1 MICTSIQ
8 GKTLE
13 EILGILES
21 GEVEMAEIRLDL
33 CDLDEEEIEE
43 LFTQS
48 DVPLV
53 ATCRIASLAQRVAA
67 EGDPL
72 DDAGR
77 VLSEQGLYASQPR
90 KGRNPAEEIAENQL
104 LKAIEA
110 GAKYVDLE
118 VEAPPM
124 MGRKIRQA
132 CQEYGTMLIRSFHDF
147 EGTPP
152 ETTLLSLLEKGRRF
166 GGEVVKI
173 VTTATCK
180 ADADRVLALYR
191 EAEPG
196 TLVAFCM
203 GPEGRE
209 SRLEALKRGAPF
221 TYACLTAEEA
231 TAPGQWTAAEMRQAV
246 YGNFRFI
253 GSGAETAK
261 YEPELDK
268 KACSGTKTLPFEPES
283 GENGNPGA
291 NRAGFVLEM
300 PASKS
305 FAQRAIVAAALAQGT
320 SHLTGYSP
328 CGDNESALAAA
339 RKLGARVT
347 VKGSELEITGIGAFE
362 NCLSI
367 REMPVGES
375 GFLTRM
381 LIPVLSVV
389 ADGPVRVTG
398 EKTLLGR
405 PLAGAHDI
413 MASFGVRLVPEIS
426 PLAPL
431 GRNDKEGAPL
441 GRNDKDSS
449 VISREVEKSHIAR
462 KSDCYIPLTVKGPL
476 VPGRADVSGKSG
488 SQLISGLLAA
498 LPLAG
503 NRSTVYVHDPRS
515 IPYMFIT
522 VDVLRKFGIEIGS
535 EMEGGDDF
543 LQTQDWTLCTGLT
556 FKIRGQ
562 QHYRA
567 ADFRIEGDWSG
578 AANFL
583 VAGAIFGDVEV
594 EGLDTQSLQAD
605 ISIMDILMDAGASMS
620 QLEGDTPT
628 TGPIHVAR
636 APLCA
641 FETDLNNCPDLFPI
655 VAVLAAFCPGESR
668 IRGVERLR
676 HKETDRAAAIVDMLT
691 QMGVPVQVDE
701 DEMTIEGMALPQRL
715 LTGNL
720 LKGGRYTSHA
730 DHRMVMALKV
740 AALGADGPVD
750 IDDTA
755 CVAKSFPG
763 FNDLFDKL

>member
-8 GKTLE
+8 NKTLD
-13 EILGILES
+13 EILDILES

-33 CDLDEEEIEE
+33 CDLDGEEIEE
-43 LFTQS
+43 LFSES
-48 DVPLV
+48 DVPLI
-53 ATCRIASLAQRVAA
+53 ATCRIATLADRVQGEASLLADAGKALSEEGMYLSAPRLGRNAA
-67 EGDPL
+67 E
-72 DDAGR
+72 
-77 VLSEQGLYASQPR
+77 VL
-90 KGRNPAEEIAENQL
+90 AENQL
-104 LKAIEA
+104 MKAIEA

-118 VEAPPM
+118 MEAPPM

-132 CQEYGTMLIRSFHDF
+132 CQEHGSILIRSFHDF
-147 EGTPP
+147 TGTPP

-173 VTTATCK
+173 VTTAVDE
-180 ADADRVLALYR
+180 ADAARVLALYR
-191 EAEPG
+191 EADPG
-196 TLVAFCM
+196 TLAAFCM

-209 SRLEALKRGAPF
+209 SRLEALRLGAPF

-231 TAPGQWTAAEMRQAV
+231 TAPGQWTTAEMRQAV
-246 YGNFRFI
+246 YKDFRFI
-253 GSGAETAK
+253 DSSSYPVDLEDETMENGRSSSNGAEN
-261 YEPELDK
+261 EDEDPRPLQ
-268 KACSGTKTLPFEPES
+268 
-283 GENGNPGA
+283 
-291 NRAGFVLEM
+291 M

-305 FAQRAIVAAALAQGT
+305 FAQRAIIAAALAQGT
-320 SHLTGYSP
+320 SHLSGYSP
-328 CGDNESALAAA
+328 CGDNEAALAAA
-339 RKLGARVT
+339 RKLGARIKT
-347 VKGSELEITGIGAFE
+347 EGSTLEITGIGAFE
-362 NCLSI
+362 KCLSI
-367 REMPVGES
+367 SDIHVGES

-389 ADGPVRVTG
+389 ADGPVLVTG
-398 EKTLLGR
+398 EKSLLTR

-413 MASFGVRLVPEIS
+413 MASFGVRLLPEG
-426 PLAPL
+426 PAPA
-431 GRNDKEGAPL
+431 E
-441 GRNDKDSS
+441 
-449 VISREVEKSHIAR
+449 AR
-462 KSDCYIPLTVKGPL
+462 KNDCFIPLTVKGPL
-476 VPGRADVSGKSG
+476 VPGRADVSGREG

-503 NRSTVYVHDPRS
+503 SRSTVYVHDPRS

-522 VDVLRKFGIEIGS
+522 VDVLKKFGIEIGS
-535 EMEGGDDF
+535 EMEGGEDF
-543 LQTQDWTLCTGLT
+543 LQTQDWTLCTGVT
-556 FKIRGQ
+556 FKMRGG

-628 TGPIHVAR
+628 TGSIHVTR

-655 VAVLAAFCPGESR
+655 VAVLAAFCPGTSR

-676 HKETDRAAAIVDMLT
+676 HKETDRAAAIVDMLA

-701 DEMTIEGMALPQRL
+701 DEMTIEGMGLPQRI

-720 LKGGRYTSHA
+720 LKGGSFTSHG

-740 AALGADGPVD
+740 ASLGADGPVE

-755 CVAKSFPG
+755 CVAKSFPE
-763 FNDLFDKL
+763 FLDMFDKL

>member
-13 EILGILES
+13 EILEILES

-48 DVPLV
+48 DVPLI

-67 EGDPL
+67 EGDLL
-72 DDAGR
+72 DDAGK
-77 VLSEQGLYASQPR
+77 VLSEQGLYASQPH
-90 KGRNPAEEIAENQL
+90 KGRNPAEELAENQL

-152 ETTLLSLLEKGRRF
+152 EATLLSLLEKGRRF

-180 ADADRVLALYR
+180 ADADRVMALYR

-209 SRLEALKRGAPF
+209 SRLEALKQGAPF

-231 TAPGQWTAAEMRQAV
+231 TAPGQWTAAEMDEAV

-253 GSGAETAK
+253 GTDET
-261 YEPELDK
+261 
-268 KACSGTKTLPFEPES
+268 
-283 GENGNPGA
+283 
-291 NRAGFVLEM
+291 LEM

-367 REMPVGES
+367 SEMPVGES

-413 MASFGVRLVPEIS
+413 MASFGVRLIPEIS

-431 GRNDKEGAPL
+431 GRNDKE
-441 GRNDKDSS
+441 SS
-449 VISREVEKSHIAR
+449 VISSEVEKSHIAR
-462 KSDCYIPLTVKGPL
+462 KGDCYIPLTVKGPL
-476 VPGRADVSGKSG
+476 VPGRADVSGKGG

-498 LPLAG
+498 LPLAA

-556 FKIRGQ
+556 FKMRGQ

-628 TGPIHVAR
+628 TGPVHVAR

-655 VAVLAAFCPGESR
+655 VSVLAAFCPGESR

>member
-8 GKTLE
+8 NKTLD
-13 EILGILES
+13 EILDILES

-33 CDLDEEEIEE
+33 CDLDGEEIEE
-43 LFTQS
+43 LFSES
-48 DVPLV
+48 DVPLI
-53 ATCRIASLAQRVAA
+53 ATCRIATLADRVQGEASLLA
-67 EGDPL
+67 
-72 DDAGR
+72 DAGKA
-77 VLSEQGLYASQPR
+77 LSEQGMYLSAPR
-90 KGRNPAEEIAENQL
+90 HGRNAAEELAENQL
-104 LKAIEA
+104 MKAIEA

-118 VEAPPM
+118 MEAPPM

-132 CQEYGTMLIRSFHDF
+132 CQEHGSILIRSFHDF
-147 EGTPP
+147 TGTPP

-173 VTTATCK
+173 VTTAVDE
-180 ADADRVLALYR
+180 ADAARVLALYR
-191 EAEPG
+191 EADPG
-196 TLVAFCM
+196 TLAAFCM

-209 SRLEALKRGAPF
+209 SRLEALRLGAPF

-231 TAPGQWTAAEMRQAV
+231 TAPGQWTTAEMRQAV
-246 YGNFRFI
+246 YKDFRFI
-253 GSGAETAK
+253 DSSSYPVDFEDETKENGRSSSNGAEN
-261 YEPELDK
+261 EDEDPRPLQ
-268 KACSGTKTLPFEPES
+268 
-283 GENGNPGA
+283 
-291 NRAGFVLEM
+291 M

-305 FAQRAIVAAALAQGT
+305 FAQRAIIAAALAQGT
-320 SHLTGYSP
+320 SHLSGYSP
-328 CGDNESALAAA
+328 CGDNEAALAAA
-339 RKLGARVT
+339 RRLGARIKT
-347 VKGSELEITGIGAFE
+347 EGSTLEITGIGAFE
-362 NCLSI
+362 KCLSI
-367 REMPVGES
+367 SDIHVGES

-381 LIPVLSVV
+381 LIPVLSVI
-389 ADGPVRVTG
+389 ADGPVLVTG
-398 EKTLLGR
+398 EKTLLKR

-413 MASFGVRLVPEIS
+413 MASFGVRLLPEG
-426 PLAPL
+426 PAPA
-431 GRNDKEGAPL
+431 E
-441 GRNDKDSS
+441 
-449 VISREVEKSHIAR
+449 AR
-462 KSDCYIPLTVKGPL
+462 KNDCFIPLTVKGPL
-476 VPGRADVSGKSG
+476 VPGRADVSGREG

-503 NRSTVYVHDPRS
+503 SRSTVYVHDPRS

-522 VDVLRKFGIEIGS
+522 VDVLKKFGIEIGS
-535 EMEGGDDF
+535 EMEGGEDF
-543 LQTQDWTLCTGLT
+543 LQTQDWTLCTGVT
-556 FKIRGQ
+556 FKMRGG

-628 TGPIHVAR
+628 TGSIHVTR

-655 VAVLAAFCPGESR
+655 VAVLATFCPGTSR

-701 DEMTIEGMALPQRL
+701 DEMTIEGMGLPQRI

-720 LKGGRYTSHA
+720 LKGGFFTSHG

-740 AALGADGPVD
+740 ASLGADGPVE

-755 CVAKSFPG
+755 CVAKSFPD
-763 FNDLFDKL
+763 FLDMFDKL

>member
-13 EILGILES
+13 EILEILES

-48 DVPLV
+48 DVPLI
-53 ATCRIASLAQRVAA
+53 ATCRIATLAQRVAA
-67 EGDPL
+67 EGDLL
-72 DDAGR
+72 DDAGK

-90 KGRNPAEEIAENQL
+90 KGRNPAEELAENQL

-152 ETTLLSLLEKGRRF
+152 EATLLSLLEKGRRF

-191 EAEPG
+191 EAVPG

-209 SRLEALKRGAPF
+209 SRLEALKQGAPF

-231 TAPGQWTAAEMRQAV
+231 TAPGQWTAAEMDEAV
-246 YGNFRFI
+246 YGDFRFI
-253 GSGAETAK
+253 GTDET
-261 YEPELDK
+261 
-268 KACSGTKTLPFEPES
+268 
-283 GENGNPGA
+283 
-291 NRAGFVLEM
+291 LEM

-305 FAQRAIVAAALAQGT
+305 FAQRAIIAAALAQGT
-320 SHLTGYSP
+320 SHLSGYSP

-347 VKGSELEITGIGAFE
+347 VNGTELEITGIGAFE

-367 REMPVGES
+367 SEIPVGES
-375 GFLTRM
+375 GLLTRM
-381 LIPVLSVV
+381 VIPVLSVID
-389 ADGPVRVTG
+389 DGPVRVTG

-431 GRNDKEGAPL
+431 GRNDKEP
-441 GRNDKDSS
+441 
-449 VISREVEKSHIAR
+449 VISSEVEKSHVAR

-476 VPGRADVSGKSG
+476 VPGRADVSGKGG

-498 LPLAG
+498 LPLAA

-556 FKIRGQ
+556 FKMRGN

-740 AALGADGPVD
+740 AALGADGPVE

>member
-13 EILGILES
+13 EILQILES

-33 CDLDEEEIEE
+33 CDLDEEEIEL
-43 LFTQS
+43 LFTDS
-48 DVPLV
+48 DVPLI
-53 ATCRIASLAQRVAA
+53 ATCRIAEAAKRVEA
-67 EGDPL
+67 EANRL
-72 DDAGR
+72 NDAGK
-77 VLSEQGLYASQPR
+77 VLSEQGLYMSEPR
-90 KGRNPAEEIAENQL
+90 RGRNPAEEFAENQL

-132 CQEYGTMLIRSFHDF
+132 CQQYGSMLIRSFHDF
-147 EGTPP
+147 AGTPP
-152 ETTLLSLLEKGRRF
+152 EATLLSTLEKSRRF

-180 ADADRVLALYR
+180 ADADRVMALYR
-191 EAEPG
+191 EVEPG

-209 SRLEALKRGAPF
+209 SRLEALKQGAPF
-221 TYACLTAEEA
+221 TYACLTPEEA
-231 TAPGQWTAAEMRQAV
+231 TAPGQWTTAEMREAV
-246 YGNFRFI
+246 YGGFRFI
-253 GSGAETAK
+253 GAEG
-261 YEPELDK
+261 LD
-268 KACSGTKTLPFEPES
+268 
-283 GENGNPGA
+283 
-291 NRAGFVLEM
+291 M

-305 FAQRAIVAAALAQGT
+305 FAQRAIVAAALADGT
-320 SHLTGYSP
+320 SHLGGYSP

-339 RKLGARVT
+339 KRLGAKVV
-347 VKGSELEITGIGAFE
+347 VKGSDLEITGISAFE
-362 NCLSI
+362 KCLTI
-367 REMPVGES
+367 NEINVGES

-381 LIPVLSVV
+381 LIPVLSAI
-389 ADGPVRVTG
+389 ADGPVHVMG
-398 EKTLLGR
+398 EKTLLNR

-413 MASFGVRLVPEIS
+413 MASFGVRLVPEVL
-426 PLAPL
+426 PA
-431 GRNDKEGAPL
+431 
-441 GRNDKDSS
+441 DS
-449 VISREVEKSHIAR
+449 R
-462 KSDCYIPLTVKGPL
+462 KGDCYVPLTVKGPL
-476 VPGRADVSGKSG
+476 VPGRADVSGKGG

-535 EMEGGDDF
+535 EMEGDEDF
-543 LQTQDWTLCTGLT
+543 LQTQDWTLCTGVT
-556 FKIRGQ
+556 FKMRGN

-620 QLEGDTPT
+620 QLEGDAAT
-628 TGPIHVAR
+628 TGPVHVTR

-655 VAVLAAFCPGESR
+655 VAVLAAFCPGVSR

-701 DEMTIEGMALPQRL
+701 DEMTVEGMGFPQRI

-720 LKGGRYTSHA
+720 LKGGQYTSHG

-740 AALGADGPVD
+740 ASLGADGPVE

-763 FNDLFDKL
+763 FLEMFETL

>member
-13 EILGILES
+13 EILAILES

-33 CDLDEEEIEE
+33 CDLDEEEIET
-43 LFTQS
+43 LFSDS
-48 DVPLV
+48 DVPLI
-53 ATCRIASLAQRVAA
+53 ATCRIAGMARRVEGEENLLA
-67 EGDPL
+67 
-72 DDAGR
+72 DAGK
-77 VLSEQGLYASQPR
+77 VLSEDGLYLSEPR
-90 KGRNPAEEIAENQL
+90 KSRNPAEELAENQL

-124 MGRKIRQA
+124 MGRRIRQA
-132 CQEYGTMLIRSFHDF
+132 CQQHGSMLIRSFHDF
-147 EGTPP
+147 EGTPTEP
-152 ETTLLSLLEKGRRF
+152 VLLSLLEKGRRF

-173 VTTATCK
+173 VTTATGK
-180 ADADRVLALYR
+180 ADADRVMALYR

-203 GPEGRE
+203 GSEGRE
-209 SRLEALKRGAPF
+209 SRLEALRLGAPF

-231 TAPGQWTAAEMRQAV
+231 TAPGQWTTADMRRAV
-246 YGNFRFI
+246 YQGFRFI
-253 GSGAETAK
+253 DSSSYPADYEDETM
-261 YEPELDK
+261 
-268 KACSGTKTLPFEPES
+268 
-283 GENGNPGA
+283 ENGRWSSNGPE
-291 NRAGFVLEM
+291 NEDEESRPLQM

-305 FAQRAIVAAALAQGT
+305 FAQRAIIAAALAHGT

-339 RKLGARVT
+339 RKLGAKVA
-347 VKGSELEITGIGAFE
+347 VKGSTLEITGIGAFE
-362 NCLSI
+362 KCLTI
-367 REMPVGES
+367 NELHVGES

-381 LIPVLSVV
+381 LIPVLSVI
-389 ADGPVRVTG
+389 ADGPVLVTG
-398 EKTLLGR
+398 EKTLLNR

-413 MASFGVRLVPEIS
+413 MASFGVRLVPES
-426 PLAPL
+426 
-431 GRNDKEGAPL
+431 RNDKE
-441 GRNDKDSS
+441 
-449 VISREVEKSHIAR
+449 AR
-462 KSDCYIPLTVKGPL
+462 KTDCFIPLTVKGPL
-476 VPGRADVSGKSG
+476 VPGRADVSGREG

-535 EMEGGDDF
+535 EMEGGEDF
-543 LQTQDWTLCTGLT
+543 LETQDWTLCTGVT
-556 FKIRGQ
+556 FKMRGR
-562 QHYRA
+562 QHYHA

-583 VAGAIFGDVEV
+583 VAGAVFGDVELD
-594 EGLDTQSLQAD
+594 GLDTQSLQAD
-605 ISIMDILMDAGASMS
+605 ISIMDILMDAGASLS

-628 TGPIHVAR
+628 TGPLHVTR
-636 APLCA
+636 APLNA

-655 VAVLAAFCPGESR
+655 VAVLAAFCPGTNR

-676 HKETDRAAAIVDMLT
+676 HKETDRAAAIVEMLT
-691 QMGVPVQVDE
+691 QMGVPASIEE
-701 DEMTIEGMALPQRL
+701 DEMTIEGMGLPQRL

-720 LKGGRYTSHA
+720 LKGGRFTSHG

-740 AALGADGPVD
+740 ASLGADAPVE

-763 FNDLFDKL
+763 FPELFEKL

>member
-13 EILGILES
+13 EILEILES

-48 DVPLV
+48 DVPLI

-67 EGDPL
+67 EGDLL
-72 DDAGR
+72 DDAGK
-77 VLSEQGLYASQPR
+77 VLSEQGLYALQPR
-90 KGRNPAEEIAENQL
+90 KGRNPAEELAENQL

-152 ETTLLSLLEKGRRF
+152 EATLLSLLEKGRRF

-180 ADADRVLALYR
+180 ADADRVMALYR

-209 SRLEALKRGAPF
+209 SRLEALRQGAPF

-231 TAPGQWTAAEMRQAV
+231 TAPGQWTAAEMDEAV

-253 GSGAETAK
+253 GTDET
-261 YEPELDK
+261 
-268 KACSGTKTLPFEPES
+268 
-283 GENGNPGA
+283 
-291 NRAGFVLEM
+291 LEM

-305 FAQRAIVAAALAQGT
+305 FAQRAIIAAALAQGT

-339 RKLGARVT
+339 RKLGARVN
-347 VKGSELEITGIGAFE
+347 VNGSELEITGIGAFE

-367 REMPVGES
+367 SEIPVGES

-381 LIPVLSVV
+381 LIPVLSVI

-413 MASFGVRLVPEIS
+413 MASFGVRLIPETL
-426 PLAPL
+426 PA
-431 GRNDKEGAPL
+431 E
-441 GRNDKDSS
+441 
-449 VISREVEKSHIAR
+449 SRKG
-462 KSDCYIPLTVKGPL
+462 DCYIPLTVKGPL
-476 VPGRADVSGKSG
+476 VPGRADVSGKGG

-498 LPLAG
+498 LPLAA

-556 FKIRGQ
+556 FKMRGQ

-628 TGPIHVAR
+628 TGPVHVAR

-655 VAVLAAFCPGESR
+655 VSVLAAFCPGESR

-720 LKGGRYTSHA
+720 LKGGRYTSHG
-730 DHRMVMALKV
+730 DHRMVMALRV

>member
-13 EILGILES
+13 EILAILEE

-33 CDLDEEEIEE
+33 CELDEEEIEQ
-43 LFTQS
+43 LFTDS
-48 DVPLV
+48 DVPLI
-53 ATCRIASLAQRVAA
+53 ATCRIAEAAKRVAGEA
-67 EGDPL
+67 NRL
-72 DDAGR
+72 NDAGK
-77 VLSEQGLYASQPR
+77 VLSEQGLYMSEPR
-90 KGRNPAEEIAENQL
+90 KGRNAAEEFAETQL

-118 VEAPPM
+118 MEAPPM

-147 EGTPP
+147 AGTPP
-152 ETTLLSLLEKGRRF
+152 DATLLSTLDKGRRF

-173 VTTATCK
+173 VTTATSK

-209 SRLEALKRGAPF
+209 SRLEALRLGAPF
-221 TYACLTAEEA
+221 TYACLTPEEA
-231 TAPGQWTAAEMRQAV
+231 TAPGQWTVEEMNEAV
-246 YGNFRFI
+246 YGDFDFI
-253 GSGAETAK
+253 GSEDAI
-261 YEPELDK
+261 D
-268 KACSGTKTLPFEPES
+268 
-283 GENGNPGA
+283 
-291 NRAGFVLEM
+291 M

-305 FAQRAIVAAALAQGT
+305 FAQRAIIAAALAQGT
-320 SHLTGYSP
+320 SHLSGYSP

-339 RKLGARVT
+339 RKLGARVK
-347 VKGSELEITGIGAFE
+347 VDGANLEITGIGAFE
-362 NCLSI
+362 NCLAISEI
-367 REMPVGES
+367 HVGES

-381 LIPVLSVV
+381 LIPVLSVI
-389 ADGPVRVTG
+389 AEGPVHVTG
-398 EKTLLGR
+398 EKTLLNR

-413 MASFGVRLVPEIS
+413 MASFGVRLLPETTPPES
-426 PLAPL
+426 
-431 GRNDKEGAPL
+431 RKND
-441 GRNDKDSS
+441 
-449 VISREVEKSHIAR
+449 
-462 KSDCYIPLTVKGPL
+462 CFIPLTVRGPL
-476 VPGRADVSGKSG
+476 VPGRADVSGKGG

-498 LPLAG
+498 LPLAA
-503 NRSTVYVHDPRS
+503 NRSTVYVHEPRS

-535 EMEGGDDF
+535 EMEGDEDF
-543 LQTQDWTLCTGLT
+543 LQTQDWTLCTGVT
-556 FKIRGQ
+556 FKMRGRQ
-562 QHYRA
+562 VYHA

-628 TGPIHVAR
+628 TGPIHVTR

-655 VAVLAAFCPGESR
+655 VAVLAAFCPGTSR

-676 HKETDRAAAIVDMLT
+676 HKETDRAAAIESMLT

-720 LKGGRYTSHA
+720 LKGGSYTSHG

-740 AALGADGPVD
+740 ASLGADGPVD

-755 CVAKSFPG
+755 CVAKSFPA
-763 FNDLFDKL
+763 FNELFDKL

>member
-13 EILGILES
+13 EILAVLES
-21 GEVEMAEIRLDL
+21 GDVEMAEIRLDL
-33 CDLDEEEIEE
+33 CDLEEEEIET

-48 DVPLV
+48 DVPLI
-53 ATCRIASLAQRVAA
+53 ATCRIAEAAKRVAGEADRLNDAGKALSA
-67 EGDPL
+67 EG
-72 DDAGR
+72 
-77 VLSEQGLYASQPR
+77 LYLGEPR
-90 KGRNPAEEIAENQL
+90 KGRNPAEEFAENQL

-118 VEAPPM
+118 MEAPPM

-132 CQEYGTMLIRSFHDF
+132 CQEYGTMLIRSFHDYA
-147 EGTPP
+147 GTPP
-152 ETTLLSLLEKGRRF
+152 DATLLSTLDKGRRF

-203 GPEGRE
+203 GAEGRE
-209 SRLEALKRGAPF
+209 SRLEALRKGAPF
-221 TYACLTAEEA
+221 TYACLTPEEA
-231 TAPGQWTAAEMRQAV
+231 TAPGQWTASEMDDAV

-253 GSGAETAK
+253 GT
-261 YEPELDK
+261 DD
-268 KACSGTKTLPFEPES
+268 
-283 GENGNPGA
+283 
-291 NRAGFVLEM
+291 VLEM

-305 FAQRAIVAAALAQGT
+305 FAQRAIIAAALAQGT
-320 SHLTGYSP
+320 SHLSGYSP

-339 RKLGARVT
+339 RKLGARV
-347 VKGSELEITGIGAFE
+347 KADGSELEITGIGAFE
-362 NCLSI
+362 KCLAI
-367 REMPVGES
+367 NEIHVGES
-375 GFLTRM
+375 GFLARM
-381 LIPVLSVV
+381 LIPVLSAI
-389 ADGPVRVTG
+389 ADGPVYVSG

-413 MASFGVRLVPEIS
+413 MASFGVRLLPETH
-426 PLAPL
+426 APE
-431 GRNDKEGAPL
+431 N
-441 GRNDKDSS
+441 
-449 VISREVEKSHIAR
+449 R
-462 KSDCYIPLTVKGPL
+462 KSDCYIPLTVRGPL
-476 VPGRADVSGKSG
+476 VPGRADVSGKEG

-535 EMEGGDDF
+535 EMEGDEDF
-543 LQTQDWTLCTGLT
+543 LQTQDWTLCTGVT
-556 FKIRGQ
+556 FKMRGH

-594 EGLDTQSLQAD
+594 SGLDTQSLQAD

-628 TGPIHVAR
+628 NGSIHVAR

-655 VAVLAAFCPGESR
+655 VAVLAAFCPGTSR

-676 HKETDRAAAIVDMLT
+676 HKETDRAAAIEDMLT
-691 QMGVPVQVDE
+691 QMGVPVRIDE
-701 DEMTIEGMALPQRL
+701 DEMTVEGMALPQRL
-715 LTGNL
+715 LTGKL
-720 LKGGRYTSHA
+720 LKGGSFTSHG

-740 AALGADGPVD
+740 ASLGADGPVD

>member
-13 EILGILES
+13 EILEILES

-48 DVPLV
+48 DVPLI

-67 EGDPL
+67 EGDLL
-72 DDAGR
+72 DDAGK

-90 KGRNPAEEIAENQL
+90 KGRNPAEELAENQL
-104 LKAIEA
+104 LKAIET

-152 ETTLLSLLEKGRRF
+152 EATLLSLLEKGRRF

-191 EAEPG
+191 EAVPG

-209 SRLEALKRGAPF
+209 SRLEALKQGAPF

-231 TAPGQWTAAEMRQAV
+231 TAPGQWTAAEMDEAV
-246 YGNFRFI
+246 YGDFRFI
-253 GSGAETAK
+253 GTDET
-261 YEPELDK
+261 
-268 KACSGTKTLPFEPES
+268 
-283 GENGNPGA
+283 
-291 NRAGFVLEM
+291 LEM

-305 FAQRAIVAAALAQGT
+305 FAQRAIIAAALAQGT

-347 VKGSELEITGIGAFE
+347 VNGTELEITGIGAFE

-367 REMPVGES
+367 SEMPVGES

-381 LIPVLSVV
+381 IIPVLSVI

-413 MASFGVRLVPEIS
+413 MASFGVRLIPEIS

-431 GRNDKEGAPL
+431 GRNDKG
-441 GRNDKDSS
+441 SS
-449 VISREVEKSHIAR
+449 VISSEAEKSYVAR

-476 VPGRADVSGKSG
+476 VPGRADVSGKGG

-556 FKIRGQ
+556 FKMRGN

>member
-13 EILGILES
+13 EILAILES

-33 CDLDEEEIEE
+33 CDLDEEEIDV
-43 LFTQS
+43 LFSES
-48 DVPLV
+48 DVPLI
-53 ATCRIASLAQRVAA
+53 ATCRIASLAERVRGEANLL
-67 EGDPL
+67 G
-72 DDAGR
+72 DAGR
-77 VLSEQGLYASQPR
+77 ALSEEGLYLSEPR
-90 KGRNPAEEIAENQL
+90 RGRNPAEELAENQL

-118 VEAPPM
+118 MEAPPM
-124 MGRKIRQA
+124 MGRRIRQQ
-132 CQEYGTMLIRSFHDF
+132 CQEHGSILIRSFHDF
-147 EGTPP
+147 AGTPP
-152 ETTLLSLLEKGRRF
+152 EATLLSLLEKGRRF

-173 VTTATCK
+173 VTTATSK
-180 ADADRVLALYR
+180 ADADRVLDLYR

-209 SRLEALKRGAPF
+209 SRLEALRRGAPF

-231 TAPGQWTAAEMRQAV
+231 TAPGQWTAAEMDDAV
-246 YGNFRFI
+246 YGGFRFI
-253 GSGAETAK
+253 GTDDSI
-261 YEPELDK
+261 
-268 KACSGTKTLPFEPES
+268 S
-283 GENGNPGA
+283 
-291 NRAGFVLEM
+291 M

-305 FAQRAIVAAALAQGT
+305 FAQRAIIAAALAQGT
-320 SHLTGYSP
+320 SHLSGYSS

-347 VKGSELEITGIGAFE
+347 VKGSTLEITGIGAFE

-367 REMPVGES
+367 SEMPVGES

-381 LIPVLSVV
+381 IIPVLSVI

-398 EKTLLGR
+398 EKTLLRR

-431 GRNDKEGAPL
+431 GRNDKE
-441 GRNDKDSS
+441 S
-449 VISREVEKSHIAR
+449 AR

-476 VPGRADVSGKSG
+476 VPGRADVSGKGG

-498 LPLAG
+498 LPLAE

-543 LQTQDWTLCTGLT
+543 LQTQDWTLCTGVT
-556 FKIRGQ
+556 FKMRGR

-628 TGPIHVAR
+628 TGTLHVTR

-641 FETDLNNCPDLFPI
+641 FDTDLNNCPDLFPI
-655 VAVLAAFCPGESR
+655 VAVLAAFCPGTSR

-691 QMGVPVQVDE
+691 RMGVPVSVEE
-701 DEMTIEGMALPQRL
+701 DEMTVEGMGLPQRL

-720 LKGGRYTSHA
+720 LKGGKFTSHG

-740 AALGADGPVD
+740 ASLGADSPVE
-750 IDDTA
+750 IDDTT
-755 CVAKSFPG
+755 CVTKSFPG
-763 FNDLFDKL
+763 FLDLFDKL